1 MVLQQQQAASALALQ
16 GKEDA
21 LAERDRLLVDC
32 TGQLEKSKERVAG
45 LLEKQSAVQEKLTA
59 AEAQRSLLQEQLAD
73 SNTQR
78 QDADAAQQ
86 EQLKSSAPREQVDAL
101 TAELEAAKQTDA
113 EQQAKVEALQ
123 EKLAKVREELVC
135 IFCTTT
141 IS

>member
-1 MVLQQQQAASALALQ
+1 MVLEQQQAASALALQ

-32 TGQLEKSKERVAG
+32 TRQLEKSKEQVAG
-45 LLEKQSAVQEKLTA
+45 LLEQQSAVQEKLTA

-86 EQLKSSAPREQVDAL
+86 EQLQSSAPREQVDAL
-101 TAELEAAKQTDA
+101 TAELEAAKKTDA

-135 IFCTTT
+135 IFCTMT

>member
-32 TGQLEKSKERVAG
+32 TRQLEKSKEQVAG
-45 LLEKQSAVQEKLTA
+45 LLEQQSAVQEKLTA

-86 EQLKSSAPREQVDAL
+86 EQLQSSAPREQVDAL
-101 TAELEAAKQTDA
+101 TAELEAAKKTDA

-135 IFCTTT
+135 IFCTMT